1 MRMKNRNRDLDN
13 TKEDCKEFI
22 CSKAQEIVNDASIT
36 DEWDLDCLSDDL
48 NHLLDI
54 CEKIER
60 CRGVKSVKRVMYK
73 YYSVQETNKVIN

>member
-1 MRMKNRNRDLDN
+1 MKNRNRDLDN
-13 TKEDCKEFI
+13 IKDDCKRFI
-22 CSKAQEIVNDASIT
+22 CSKAQEIVNDVRLD

-54 CEKIER
+54 CEDIER

-73 YYSVQETNKVIN
+73 YYSVQDRKSVV

>member
-1 MRMKNRNRDLDN
+1 MKNRNRDLDN
-13 TKEDCKEFI
+13 TKDDCKRFI
-22 CSKAQEIVNDASIT
+22 CSKAQEIVNDVRLD

-54 CEKIER
+54 CEDIER

-73 YYSVQETNKVIN
+73 YYSVQDRKSVV